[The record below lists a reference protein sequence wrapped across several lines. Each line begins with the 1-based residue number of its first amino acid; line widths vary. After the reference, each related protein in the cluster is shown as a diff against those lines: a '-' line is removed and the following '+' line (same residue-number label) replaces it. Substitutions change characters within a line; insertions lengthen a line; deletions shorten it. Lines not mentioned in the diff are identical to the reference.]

1 MGMFTMPSL
10 GADMEAG
17 TLVEWLVNPGDT
29 VKRGDVVAVVET
41 QKGAIEIE
49 TFEAGTVHQL
59 QAELGQ
65 KLPVGAPLAVIVGE
79 DEAAPEA
86 MSASTPDE
94 PSAEPAGAPPSPAP
108 TVEPMVVEAPPRPAA
123 APTPVAQPPQGHV
136 ASPAARRR
144 AAELGVDLATVTGTG
159 LGGAIQMAD
168 VEGAAGAAQAKTG
181 AATVSAPEA
190 VKPSPLVEMRK
201 AIAAAMARSK
211 REIPHFYVS
220 QTIDLQPATEWL
232 DTTNADR
239 APANRILMGALFVRA
254 CALAAAKVSTV
265 NGHFTDDEFHRSD
278 AVHAGVA
285 IALRGGGLV
294 APALIDAHKK
304 GLDAIMADMRD
315 LVTRARAGRLRGSE
329 MTMGTITISAL
340 GDAGAEAMSG
350 VIFPPQVALVG
361 IGAPQRRP
369 WVIGDAVEPRQTVAV
384 TVSVDH
390 RVCDG
395 RQAAK
400 FLVEFEAHMQSP
412 EAL

>member
-1 MGMFTMPSL
+1 MGVFAMPSL

-17 TLVEWLVNPGDT
+17 TLTEWLIKPGDA

-59 QAELGQ
+59 TAELGQ
-65 KLPVGAPLAVIVGE
+65 KLPVGAPLALILGE
-79 DEAAPEA
+79 GEAPPAEAAP
-86 MSASTPDE
+86 
-94 PSAEPAGAPPSPAP
+94 AETPPSELPQPAP
-108 TVEPMVVEAPPRPAA
+108 EPTPAAPKPAA
-123 APTPVAQPPQGHV
+123 AKAAPKPPAPPVVPPPGGIA
-136 ASPAARRR
+136 ASPAARKR
-144 AAELGVDLATVTGTG
+144 AEELGLDLATIAGSG
-159 LGGAIQMAD
+159 PGGAILIGDVGTAD
-168 VEGAAGAAQAKTG
+168 TAGPVAQA
-181 AATVSAPEA
+181 APETPGPA
-190 VKPSPLVEMRK
+190 EKLSPMAEMRK
-201 AIAAAMARSK
+201 AIAAAMTRSK

-220 QTIDLQPATEWL
+220 QTIDLEPATQWL
-232 DTTNADR
+232 ETANADR
-239 APANRILMGALFVRA
+239 GPAERLLMGALFVRA
-254 CALAAAKVSTV
+254 SALAAAKVRET
-265 NGHFTDDEFHRSD
+265 NGHFGTDGFEASE

-285 IALRGGGLV
+285 VALRGGGLV
-294 APALIDAHKK
+294 APALFDAQDK

-340 GDAGAEAMSG
+340 GDTGAEAMSG

-369 WVIGDAVEPRQTVAV
+369 WLVDNEVVARETV
-384 TVSVDH
+384 TITLSVDH

-400 FLVEFEAHMQSP
+400 FLAEFERLITKP